1 MNEEALSSVRRN
13 MYQWLAWFMTET
25 CYIEA
30 HGFCDGIRDDPSY
43 LPCSCYCHQRGDNRF
58 VSNIPGKFHRRF
70 YKNVQWQDEYGMEKG
85 IVRTPATEEEAE
97 VVSSEIG
104 RGEHCPALDVDV
116 PAYLVP
122 SSTPG
127 HSHLY
132 IDVPMSWRKYKRLLK
147 AMAAAGILEKSYV
160 DASIRRRHTAVRVPW
175 LKKGDKR

>member
-1 MNEEALSSVRRN
+1 MNEETISSVRRN
-13 MYQWLAWFMTET
+13 MNQWLAWFITEP

-30 HGFCDGIRDDPSY
+30 HGFCTGVREFPANV
-43 LPCSCYCHQRGDNRF
+43 PCYCHCHHRKGQQF
-58 VSNIPGKFHRRF
+58 VSNIPGRFRRKF
-70 YKNVQWQDEYGMEKG
+70 YKDVQWQNEYGIETG
-85 IVRTPATEEEAE
+85 IVRTPATEEDAE

-104 RGEHCPALDVDV
+104 GGQHCPVLDIDV

-132 IDVPMSWRKYKRLLK
+132 IDLPMSWRTYRRLLR
-147 AMAAAGILEKSYV
+147 ALARAGVLEKTYV